1 MKERI
6 CQLNAA
12 SVGQPTTTITLAM
25 PANLFQQVEE
35 TAELEGSNVTTIIN
49 CLVQEGLSNSSA
61 TIKRMQFADHAKD
74 VLINQGIQQQAIDEI
89 FKKLLF

>member
-12 SVGQPTTTITLAM
+12 YFGQPMTTISVAM
-25 PANLFQQVEE
+25 PVSLLKQVEE
-35 TAELEGSNVTTIIN
+35 SAELEGSNATTIIN

-74 VLINQGIQQQAIDEI
+74 VLQKQGIQQQAIDEI